1 MSEII
6 ILLLIAFFFLINIG
20 IGLFLSRKKD
30 VESFFIANR
39 NLGLFQSVMTIN
51 GTFIGAM
58 TLLVYT
64 AFVFTF
70 GISALWIF
78 VGYAIGFFIFSF
90 FAVYLKRYSKDKQFY
105 TITDYFKDRFGKKV
119 ASIVILVISI
129 WYFGTLSAQFI
140 GGGAVLSTLTGFSF
154 QFSAILMCM
163 VIVTYLLLGGFQSV
177 VKTDVF
183 QFLFFFIIILVLAF
197 SFQRDINVSM
207 DHLNVFNAGIVNI
220 VAFLLY
226 GIMAPFATQD
236 FWQRIFAMKDEK
248 TVKRTFVISAGTVL
262 IIAVCL
268 TYIGL
273 IARTIYGTSISEN
286 VAALYSFTQM
296 VPPILVGFVAVAFFA
311 AILSTIDTFLFLL
324 AVNVTN
330 DILEIPTSNAKKR
343 LFFLRVS
350 ILVIGI
356 LSLCLALVY
365 PHIVDITIIFKSLGL
380 AVAPLVIIIWFTKGN
395 SVAMIVTL
403 VVSIVLTLGLSA
415 TGFVQPELV
424 YVSMISGFFVYGLTA
439 GILRFIK
446 PLRSQS

>member
-248 TVKRTFVISAGTVL
+248 TVKRTFFISAGTVL

-343 LFFLRVS
+343 LFFLRIS
-350 ILVIGI
+350 ILAIGI

-395 SVAMIVTL
+395 SVAMIITL
-403 VVSIVLTLGLSA
+403 VVSIVLTLGLSVA
-415 TGFVQPELV
+415 GFVQPELV

>member
-1 MSEII
+1 MSEFL
-6 ILLLIAFFFLINIG
+6 ILLLIVIFFLINIA
-20 IGLFLSRKKD
+20 IGLFFVRRKD
-30 VESFFIANR
+30 VEDFFIAKR

-78 VGYAIGFFIFSF
+78 IGYGIGFLIFSF

-105 TITDYFKDRFGKKV
+105 TITDYFKHRFGKRI

-154 QFSAILMCM
+154 EFSAFVMCT
-163 VIVTYLLLGGFQSV
+163 VIVSYLLLGGFQSV

-183 QFLFFFIIILVLAF
+183 QFLFFFIIIFALAF
-197 SFQRDINVSM
+197 SVHGGISIPA
-207 DHLNVFNAGIVNI
+207 DHFNFLNAGLGNI

-248 TVKRTFVISAGTVL
+248 IVKHTFAISAVTVL

-273 IARTIYGTSISEN
+273 IARTVYGTTISEE
-286 VAALYSFTQM
+286 VAALYSFTLM
-296 VPPILVGFVAVAFFA
+296 VPSFLKGFVAVAFFA

-330 DILEIPTSNAKKR
+330 DILEIPTIDPKKR
-343 LFFLRVS
+343 LLFLRVS
-350 ILVIGI
+350 IIIIGI
-356 LSLCLALVY
+356 LALGLALFY

-380 AVAPLVIIIWFTKGN
+380 AVAPIVIIIWFTKGN
-395 SVAMIVTL
+395 TVAITATL
-403 VVSIVLTLGLSA
+403 IVSIVFTFALSLA
-415 TGFVQPELV
+415 GFVRPELV
-424 YVSMISGFFVYGLTA
+424 YVSMISGFIVYGLTI
-439 GILRFIK
+439 GVHHVIK
-446 PLRSQS
+446 ISRSRA